1 MPETILKIARL
12 LVLGQLLLLGGSS
25 LFLFIGAILARG
37 VALSFL
43 EVLSGGVF
51 LMSCVLLLSAPLSL
65 LPLAQVAFNIAS
77 NGRRANNGYILI
89 YLILYVNY
97 LEGAYLFN
105 ITNPQR
111 FHVELLDP
119 IRLTGFLV
127 REGTEMV
134 LVLSESQAEKY
145 D

>member
-1 MPETILKIARL
+1 MPETILNIARL
-12 LVLGQLLLLGGSS
+12 SVLGQLLLLGGSS
-25 LFLFIGAILARG
+25 LFLFMTAILVRG
-37 VALSFL
+37 VAPSFL
-43 EVLSGGVF
+43 EVLSGGAF
-51 LMSCVLLLSAPLSL
+51 LMSCVLLLSAPFSL
-65 LPLAQVAFNIAS
+65 LSLAQVSFNIAS
-77 NGRRANNGYILI
+77 NGRRANTGYILI
-89 YLILYVNY
+89 YLILYVHY

-111 FHVELLDP
+111 FYVELLDP

-127 REGTEMV
+127 REGIEMV

>member
-1 MPETILKIARL
+1 MPGTILKIARL
-12 LVLGQLLLLGGSS
+12 LVLGQLLLLGGSA
-25 LFLFIGAILARG
+25 LFLFISAILVRG
-37 VALSFL
+37 VALGFL

-51 LMSCVLLLSAPLSL
+51 LMSCILLLSAPFSLLSL
-65 LPLAQVAFNIAS
+65 ALVSFDIAS
-77 NGRRANNGYILI
+77 NGRRVTNSYILI
-89 YLILYVNY
+89 YLILYVHY

-111 FHVELLDP
+111 FYVELLDP

-127 REGTEMV
+127 REGIEMV